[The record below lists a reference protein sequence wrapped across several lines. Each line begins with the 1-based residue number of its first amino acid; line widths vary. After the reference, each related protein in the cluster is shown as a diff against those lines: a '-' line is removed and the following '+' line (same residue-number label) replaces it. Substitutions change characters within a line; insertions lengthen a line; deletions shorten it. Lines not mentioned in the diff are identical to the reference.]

1 MQLSSLFPQRAEY
14 ELIHPITGDAT
25 GVVFKLVGHDSK
37 QFRDKAREIFKAKQG
52 KKSDDFL
59 ATEIENQDLV
69 AACIVGWNEGA
80 EEAFGPY
87 SERRANEVIKMD
99 ELVYVREQLELFV
112 SKRANFFRPSAKSV
126 QEIHSGESQ
135 T

>member
-14 ELIHPITGDAT
+14 DLIHPVTGEAT
-25 GVVFKLVGHDSK
+25 GVVFKMVGHDSK
-37 QFRDKAREIFKAKQG
+37 QFRDKAREIFKTKQG
-52 KKSDDFL
+52 KKTSDFL
-59 ATEIENQDLV
+59 DTDVENQDLV

-87 SERRANEVIKMD
+87 SEKRANEVIKMD

-112 SKRANFFRPSAKSV
+112 SKRANFFRGSSAAV
-126 QEIHSGESQ
+126 QEVHTGESQ